1 MTVKKKVAASAKSD
15 KNTLLLKRDEAKTE
29 ERQLAEVKLS
39 ATTLNAAT
47 VQNFT
52 KPQIGEVDFM
62 DTLSVMKDSVR
73 KVNAGDLSELEAT
86 LTAQAA
92 SLNSMFT
99 ELARRAVNN
108 MGTYMQST
116 ESYMRLALKAQAQC
130 TRTIE
135 VVAAMKNPPVI
146 FAKQMNV
153 ANGHQQINNGSSPNG
168 THTEKTINLHSEL
181 LEVNNGSEKMDTR
194 TTKTTIPKDKA
205 MATMGKIDGS

>member
-116 ESYMRLALKAQAQC
+116 ESY
-130 TRTIE
+130 
-135 VVAAMKNPPVI
+135 
-146 FAKQMNV
+146 
-153 ANGHQQINNGSSPNG
+153 
-168 THTEKTINLHSEL
+168 THH
-181 LEVNNGSEKMDTR
+181 
-194 TTKTTIPKDKA
+194 
-205 MATMGKIDGS
+205 